1 MGFGSSKEKKIE
13 LPPVTAQ
20 EISAIL
26 NLMQYKT
33 KQARSKKVND
43 IRKKKDEIIE
53 LLKNNNEDMAMAK
66 MDGILRNEDLIA
78 AYDILIPLTE
88 ILKERCTYIVSNS
101 ECPIELRAH
110 LDTAIFSARRI
121 EIEEYMK
128 FRDLIQRK
136 YGEAYISKADN
147 NVDKLVD
154 QNIVDKLGVNTY
166 KDEAKK
172 IRIRLLAKEK
182 NINIRKKLYR
192 NNSAGYI
199 KNKE

>member
-1 MGFGSSKEKKIE
+1 M
-13 LPPVTAQ
+13 
-20 EISAIL
+20 IL
-26 NLMQYKT
+26 K
-33 KQARSKKVND
+33 
-43 IRKKKDEIIE
+43 KKKDEIID

-121 EIEEYMK
+121 DIEEYMK

-182 NINIRKKLYR
+182 ILI
-192 NNSAGYI
+192 
-199 KNKE
+199 